1 MAEYHVSPAAN
12 QWQVKK
18 KGGSVV
24 SNHRKKKPARERA
37 QKEASSGD
45 RIVIHRKNGTIQ
57 ESREKA

>member
-37 QKEASSGD
+37 DNEASSGD
-45 RIVIHRKNGTIQ
+45 RVVIHRKDGTIQ
-57 ESREKA
+57 ESREKS